1 MDERVEEVER
11 RRLDGW
17 MKVGQLNGWKRS
29 DGWTDGEGQKDG
41 RMEDK
46 WTADQ
51 KEQGGEPGGTANQ
64 VPPLAPTQVDGVAV
78 PPPFC
83 LQDRAVCVTPRGAT
97 TLLLLA
103 DFGLRVTVGP
113 GAAVAVAVSPRYRN
127 VTCGLCGNFDGHPYN
142 DHLHLHE
149 ATASGDTCHRPCP
162 GPACPPCRQPPKR
175 AFVHTKLCGLL
186 RIPQGPFGDC
196 HATVH
201 PGIFFDVCLRELCET
216 AGDKEVHDEVLN
228 EVLNEVLGAY
238 EAACRQAGARVGPWS
253 TPNICREL
261 ETMGWEVDVGP
272 GGLWAPTWP
281 SAMAIR
287 GVTYTSASFRA
298 VPTCP

>member
-41 RMEDK
+41 WMEDK

-113 GAAVAVAVSPRYRN
+113 GAAVAVTVSPRYRN